1 MAPVLPVAMIWD
13 FRHVPFPAQ
22 LWAKYPAPRNGGRA
36 EKQMPTGFPNRQ
48 LRDSWVAGSRR
59 PAILTK
65 MTGPDWISVLKVFRG
80 VALAAR

>member
-1 MAPVLPVAMIWD
+1 MEEGQKADA
-13 FRHVPFPAQ
+13 
-22 LWAKYPAPRNGGRA
+22 NGIP
-36 EKQMPTGFPNRQ
+36 EST